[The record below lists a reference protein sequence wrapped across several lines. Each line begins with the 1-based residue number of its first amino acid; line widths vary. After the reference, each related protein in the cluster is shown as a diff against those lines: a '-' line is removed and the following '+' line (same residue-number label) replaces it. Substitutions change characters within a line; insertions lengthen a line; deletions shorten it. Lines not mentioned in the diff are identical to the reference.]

1 MYRVATA
8 TFCRLLITSVAVGCC
23 RRMWLWS
30 PVPGAEGA
38 ERWLLGTSSD
48 PRGGRGCLM
57 YVCVCTVGT
66 KSITC
71 AISITRY
78 DINGHNISNFFFP
91 LFLFFCS
98 LLNVRITI
106 LKWKSEFFLL
116 KICYDRHKKN
126 LFFAAIFFCRR
137 FFRHCS
143 TFRVANLLLKRA
155 YIPKTTSPFF

>member
-8 TFCRLLITSVAVGCC
+8 TFCRLLITGVAVGCC
-23 RRMWLWS
+23 RRMRLWS
-30 PVPGAEGA
+30 PVSGAEGA

-71 AISITRY
+71 ARSITRY
-78 DINGHNISNFFFP
+78 DINGHNISKFLLFFSAFS
-91 LFLFFCS
+91 FFCS

-106 LKWKSEFFLL
+106 LK
-116 KICYDRHKKN
+116 
-126 LFFAAIFFCRR
+126 
-137 FFRHCS
+137 
-143 TFRVANLLLKRA
+143 
-155 YIPKTTSPFF
+155 